1 MDVSNSTGRDTDYK
15 LTSGGG
21 TRGGHGWQRLPGGS
35 RVEREVEPDDG
46 PWKVEFQVPGPNG
59 NGVQT
64 VAGGFSDPNVVV
76 VLLERNGTF
85 VVDVRPRG

>member
-21 TRGGHGWQRLPGGS
+21 TRGEHPWQRLPGGS
-35 RVEREVEPDDG
+35 RVQREIEPDDG

-64 VAGGFSDPNVVV
+64 VSGRFSDPRVEV
-76 VLLERNGTF
+76 VLMERNGTF
-85 VVDVRPRG
+85 VVAVRSLG